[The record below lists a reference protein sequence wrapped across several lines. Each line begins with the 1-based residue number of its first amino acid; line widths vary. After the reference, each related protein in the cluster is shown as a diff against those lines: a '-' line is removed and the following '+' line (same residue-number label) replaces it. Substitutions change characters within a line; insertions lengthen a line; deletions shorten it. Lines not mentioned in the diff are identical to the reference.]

1 MKTES
6 SAVIVLD
13 TNILVS
19 AALFQRSTSA
29 TVLIEAV
36 RYFQV
41 VQSEETWAE
50 FMDVIHRPKFHRYLT
65 PDERQ
70 SFIQTLIQV
79 TRFVEVHSSV
89 TDCSDPK
96 DNKFLALALDAG
108 AEQIISGDSDLLELN
123 PYQGV
128 KILTSSEFLVA
139 MAGRPQGS

>member
-1 MKTES
+1 MKAES

-13 TNILVS
+13 TNVLVS
-19 AALFQRSTSA
+19 AALFKNSTSA
-29 TVLIEAV
+29 TVLLEAV

-65 PDERQ
+65 LEERQ

-79 TRFVEVHSSV
+79 TRFVDVHSSV

-108 AEQIISGDSDLLELN
+108 AEQIISGDSDLLELH
-123 PYQGV
+123 PYRGV
-128 KILTSSEFLVA
+128 TIWTSADFLA
-139 MAGRPQGS
+139 SR

>member
-1 MKTES
+1 MGGVK
-6 SAVIVLD
+6 
-13 TNILVS
+13 
-19 AALFQRSTSA
+19 
-29 TVLIEAV
+29 
-36 RYFQV
+36 
-41 VQSEETWAE
+41 
-50 FMDVIHRPKFHRYLT
+50 DVIHRPKFHRYLT
-65 PDERQ
+65 PEERQ
-70 SFIQTLIQV
+70 SFIQMLIQV
-79 TRFVEVHSSV
+79 TRFVDVHSSV